1 MHFVSYLRKLETRGS
16 RHKFSIYSYNVWVNL
31 YGFLGYT
38 DPQESSEARFPLY
51 QLAFAE

>member
-1 MHFVSYLRKLETRGS
+1 MHFVSYLRKLETRS
-16 RHKFSIYSYNVWVNL
+16 SWHKFSIYSYNVWVNL

-38 DPQESSEARFPLY
+38 DPQESSKARFPLY